1 MTKHYPLIVAILLV
15 PTILAPAANAQD
27 AAAGQRLARRWCSAC
42 HEIGRAPVHNDVSPS
57 FAAIARMPSTTSMSL
72 NAFLSTPHNRMPDY
86 SLTRQEI
93 RDVSAYILSLKQ
105 ENGSL
110 ASPGTNN

>member
-1 MTKHYPLIVAILLV
+1 MARHYSLILALLLG
-15 PTILAPAANAQD
+15 PAILAPAASAQD

-42 HEIGRAPVHNDVSPS
+42 HEVGRAPVHNDVSPS

-93 RDVSAYILSLKQ
+93 KDVSAYILSLKQ
-105 ENGSL
+105 ERESP
-110 ASPGTNN
+110 ASPGSNN

>member
-1 MTKHYPLIVAILLV
+1 MTRHYPLILAILLG

-57 FAAIARMPSTTSMSL
+57 FAAIARMSSTTAMSL
-72 NAFLSTPHNRMPDY
+72 NAFLSTPHQRMPDY

-93 RDVSAYILSLKQ
+93 KDVSAYILSLKQ
-105 ENGSL
+105 EGKSP
-110 ASPGTNN
+110 ASAGTNN

>member
-1 MTKHYPLIVAILLV
+1 MTRHHPLIFAILLFS
-15 PTILAPAANAQD
+15 TSLAPAASAQD

-42 HEIGRAPVHNDVSPS
+42 HEIGKAPVHNDVSPS

-72 NAFLSTPHNRMPDY
+72 NAFLSTPHNRIPDY

-93 RDVSAYILSLKQ
+93 RDVSAYILSMKP
-105 ENGSL
+105 EDGKP